1 VTRRF
6 LGIAIVLGLI
16 TAVGPFAIDMYL
28 PALPSMGQSLGAS
41 TGAVQMSLMAYFI
54 VIGICQLFYGPL
66 SDIVGRKLPIYG
78 GLIIFTVGSIGCSL
92 APNIEILIGFRVVQ
106 AFGACAGMVI
116 PRAIVRDLYTGHDAT
131 RLMSLLMLTVSI
143 SPILAPLTGS
153 FVIAAFGWRGVFA
166 VLTIAAVLASI
177 LAVTQL
183 KETREDHHRA
193 DSTWR
198 GAFSA
203 YGLLL
208 RDGEFIGLVLVGA
221 LGVSSFFV
229 YLGSASFVLINHYG
243 LSPKLFS
250 LCFALN
256 AASFFG
262 FSQLTGMLT
271 QRFGLPPVVRIAAA
285 GFAFAMV
292 VLALVFATGIDNL
305 FALMAPLFIGY
316 GFLGLVI
323 PTTAVL
329 ALEHHGAIAGTASA
343 LMGALQ
349 MIIGSAVM
357 ALAGLFANGMP
368 QPMVYGIAAC
378 AVAAFLVTQLALRR
392 VAATLAPDP
401 STP

>member
-6 LGIAIVLGLI
+6 LRMAIVLGLI

-28 PALPSMGQSLGAS
+28 PALPSMGKSLGAS
-41 TGAVQMSLMAYFI
+41 PGAVQMSLMAYFI

-78 GLIIFTVGSIGCSL
+78 GLVIFTVGSIGCAL
-92 APNIEILIGFRVVQ
+92 APSIDALIGFRVIQ

-153 FVIAAFGWRGVFA
+153 FVIGAFGWRGVFA
-166 VLTIAAVLASI
+166 VLTIAAVLALI

-183 KETREDHHRA
+183 KETRHDHHRA
-193 DSTWR
+193 QSTWASAF
-198 GAFSA
+198 GA
-203 YGLLL
+203 YRLLL
-208 RDGEFIGLVLVGA
+208 RDGEFISLVLVGA

-229 YLGSASFVLINHYG
+229 YLGSASFVLINYYG

-262 FSQLTGMLT
+262 FSQLTGTLT
-271 QRFGLPPVVRIAAA
+271 QRFGLPPVVRVAAS
-285 GFAFAMV
+285 GFALAMLS
-292 VLALVFATGIDNL
+292 LALL
-305 FALMAPLFIGY
+305 FAVGVDSLLALMTPLFIGY

-357 ALAGLFANGMP
+357 ALAGLFANGTP
-368 QPMVYGIAAC
+368 KPMVFGIAAC
-378 AVAAFLVTQLALRR
+378 AVAAFLVTQFALRR
-392 VAATLAPDP
+392 VTVTVVSNP

>member
-28 PALPSMGQSLGAS
+28 PALPSMGKSLGAG
-41 TGAVQMSLMAYFI
+41 TGAVQMSLMAYFV

-78 GLIIFTVGSIGCSL
+78 GLVIFTVGSIGCAL

-153 FVIAAFGWRGVFA
+153 FVIGAFGWRGVFA
-166 VLTIAAVLASI
+166 VLTIAAVLALV

-221 LGVSSFFV
+221 LGVASFFV

-285 GFAFAMV
+285 GFALSMV
-292 VLALVFATGIDNL
+292 VLALVFAAGIDNL

-378 AVAAFLVTQLALRR
+378 AVAAFLVTQLALKR

>member
-1 VTRRF
+1 MTRRF

-28 PALPSMGQSLGAS
+28 PALPSMGKSLGAG
-41 TGAVQMSLMAYFI
+41 TGAVQMSLMAYFV

-78 GLIIFTVGSIGCSL
+78 GLVIFTVGSIGCAL

-292 VLALVFATGIDNL
+292 VLALVFAAGIDNL

>member
-6 LGIAIVLGLI
+6 LRMAIVLGLI

-28 PALPSMGQSLGAS
+28 PALPSMGKTLGAGP
-41 TGAVQMSLMAYFI
+41 GAVQMSLMAYFI
-54 VIGICQLFYGPL
+54 VIGICQLLYGPL

-78 GLIIFTVGSIGCSL
+78 GLVIFTVGSIGCAL
-92 APNIEILIGFRVVQ
+92 AHSIEVLIAFRVVQ

-166 VLTIAAVLASI
+166 VLTVAAGLALI
-177 LAVTQL
+177 LAITQL
-183 KETREDHHRA
+183 KETRHDHHRA
-193 DSTWR
+193 QSTWA

-203 YGLLL
+203 YHLLL

-243 LSPKLFS
+243 LTPKLFS

-262 FSQLTGMLT
+262 FSQLTGTLT
-271 QRFGLPPVVRIAAA
+271 QRFGLPQVVRVAAA
-285 GFAFAMV
+285 GFALAMV
-292 VLALVFATGIDNL
+292 VLALVFAMGVDNL

-349 MIIGSAVM
+349 MIIGSSVM
-357 ALAGLFANGMP
+357 ALAGIFANGNP
-368 QPMVYGIAAC
+368 QPMVFGIAAC

>member
-1 VTRRF
+1 MTRRF

-292 VLALVFATGIDNL
+292 VLALVFAAGIDNL